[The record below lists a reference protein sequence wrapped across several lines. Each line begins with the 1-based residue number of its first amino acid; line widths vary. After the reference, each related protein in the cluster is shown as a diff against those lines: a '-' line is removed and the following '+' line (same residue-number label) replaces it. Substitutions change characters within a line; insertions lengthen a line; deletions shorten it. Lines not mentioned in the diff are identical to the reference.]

1 MVGNVRFYLVEFI
14 GIFRIWGVILRYLMV
29 RNIWKFY
36 REIFRNFII
45 SLGKKI

>member
-1 MVGNVRFYLVEFI
+1 MVGNVRFYLVEF
-14 GIFRIWGVILRYLMV
+14 IFRIWGVILRYLMV

-36 REIFRNFII
+36 REIFRNLII